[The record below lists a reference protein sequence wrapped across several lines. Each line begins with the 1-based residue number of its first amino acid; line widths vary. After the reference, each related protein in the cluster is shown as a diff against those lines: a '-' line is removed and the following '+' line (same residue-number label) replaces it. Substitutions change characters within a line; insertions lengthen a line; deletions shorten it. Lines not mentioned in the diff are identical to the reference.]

1 MWSTPPPLSCHLPSP
16 PVTPPCALTH
26 LCLSPFLLAFT
37 PSLLPTDGFLSAIQ
51 PAPLWLRQ
59 VEWLDFSHNPG
70 LVLDPLSGSNP
81 RAFKRALMFPTRQL
95 KGLCLQHTGGGGGWR
110 EGEGGYAGGGGAEAV
125 ICGCCKRRGG
135 AWLCGPHLQHKAGM
149 LLGLNSR

>member
-1 MWSTPPPLSCHLPSP
+1 MDLDPAHLF
-16 PVTPPCALTH
+16 PVPFLPACETSLPAPWLT
-26 LCLSPFLLAFT
+26 CTLSPFLLAFIPT
-37 PSLLPTDGFLSAIQ
+37 LLPTDGFLSAIQ

-110 EGEGGYAGGGGAEAV
+110 G
-125 ICGCCKRRGG
+125 
-135 AWLCGPHLQHKAGM
+135 
-149 LLGLNSR
+149 